1 MQRRVFLKKSGLT
14 TIALA
19 TLPPLFFNEEKE
31 YSILELMGKEDIKLY
46 GKGINLQKEAHDAF
60 LEMKKG
66 TDIDV
71 VDGYRKVKGNVLNPD
86 KFAAGGPYEDFKN
99 WMETNSE
106 KFGFYL
112 VYTNH
117 PKRKGFKYEPWHYSY
132 APISRPMLTAF
143 RRKNILLLLQQ
154 EDFYG
159 SEHFTNGF
167 VKNYIRNNILDINK
181 DLL

>member
-1 MQRRVFLKKSGLT
+1 MEP
-14 TIALA
+14 
-19 TLPPLFFNEEKE
+19 LPAIDKIIE
-31 YSILELMGKEDIKLY
+31 YSTI
-46 GKGINLQKEAHDAF
+46 
-60 LEMKKG
+60 
-66 TDIDV
+66 
-71 VDGYRKVKGNVLNPD
+71 P
-86 KFAAGGPYEDFKN
+86 
-99 WMETNSE
+99 
-106 KFGFYL
+106 
-112 VYTNH
+112 

-143 RRKNILLLLQQ
+143 RRKNILLLLQK